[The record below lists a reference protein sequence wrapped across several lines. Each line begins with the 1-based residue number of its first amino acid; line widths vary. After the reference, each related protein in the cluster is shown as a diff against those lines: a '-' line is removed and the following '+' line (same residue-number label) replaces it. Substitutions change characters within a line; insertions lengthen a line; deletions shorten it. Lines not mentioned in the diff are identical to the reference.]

1 MLNNRPLTVLAL
13 LRAFR
18 WRISFTWLLI
28 LFEVALTALV
38 PLFIGFA
45 IDGLLASDTQAL
57 FQLIAVLAV
66 LIAVSVIRRAY
77 DTRVFGTVRVE
88 MGETQAARAAILPVS
103 TLNARL
109 GMGRELADFLETD
122 LPLAMT
128 SLVQLIISVIVLY
141 TFDLVLALAG
151 VSAVATMMVIYSL
164 SHGRFYRLNGQLNQ
178 QAERQVGILET
189 RKSQS
194 LLAHLTRLRRI
205 EVRISDTETIVY
217 GAIFVVLLGLVV
229 FNLWYATANLM
240 ITSGTIFSIVTYS
253 WELVDAALA
262 FPMAL
267 QGWSRL
273 SEIMKRIN
281 HAVPSELSKPQAD
294 Q

>member
-1 MLNNRPLTVLAL
+1 MLNEGPLTVLAL

-18 WRISFTWLLI
+18 WRITLTWLLI
-28 LFEVALTALV
+28 LCETALTALV

-45 IDGLLASDTQAL
+45 IDGLLASDTEAL
-57 FQLIAVLAV
+57 FQLIAVLTV
-66 LIAVSVIRRAY
+66 LIVVSVIRRAY

-88 MGETQAARAAILPVS
+88 MGKAQAARAANLPIS

-109 GMGRELADFLETD
+109 GMGRELADFLEAD

-128 SLVQLIISVIVLY
+128 SFVQLIISLIVLY
-141 TFDLVLALAG
+141 IFDPMLALAG
-151 VSAVATMMVIYSL
+151 ASSVAIMLAIYSL
-164 SHGRFYRLNGQLNQ
+164 SHVRFYRLNGQLNQ
-178 QAERQVGILET
+178 QTEQQVGILET
-189 RKSQS
+189 RKPQR
-194 LLAHLTRLRRI
+194 LRTHLTRLRGI
-205 EVRISDTETIVY
+205 EVWISDTESIIY
-217 GAIFVVLLGLVV
+217 GGIFVVLLGLVV
-229 FNLWYATANLM
+229 FNLWYATANLS

-273 SEIMKRIN
+273 SEIMQRIN
-281 HAVPSELSKPQAD
+281 QAAPSDFAKLKVD
-294 Q
+294 R

>member
-1 MLNNRPLTVLAL
+1 MLNEGPLTVLAL

-18 WRISFTWLLI
+18 WRITLTWLLI
-28 LFEVALTALV
+28 LCETALTALV

-57 FQLIAVLAV
+57 FQLIAVLTV
-66 LIAVSVIRRAY
+66 LIVVSVIRRAY

-88 MGETQAARAAILPVS
+88 MGKAQAARAANLPIS

-109 GMGRELADFLETD
+109 GMGRELADFLEAD

-128 SLVQLIISVIVLY
+128 SFVQLIISLIVLY
-141 TFDLVLALAG
+141 IFDPMLALAG
-151 VSAVATMMVIYSL
+151 ASSVAIMLVIYSL
-164 SHGRFYRLNGQLNQ
+164 SHARFYRLNGQLNQ
-178 QAERQVGILET
+178 QTEQQVGILET
-189 RKSQS
+189 RKPQR
-194 LLAHLTRLRRI
+194 LMTHLTRLRGI
-205 EVRISDTETIVY
+205 EVRISDTESIIY
-217 GAIFVVLLGLVV
+217 GGIFVVLLGLVV
-229 FNLWYATANLM
+229 FNLWYATANLS

-273 SEIMKRIN
+273 SEIMQRIN
-281 HAVPSELSKPQAD
+281 QAAPSDFAKLKVD
-294 Q
+294 R

>member
-1 MLNNRPLTVLAL
+1 MLNNGPLTVLAL

-18 WRISFTWLLI
+18 LRISFTWLLI
-28 LFEVALTALV
+28 LIEVALTALV

-45 IDGLLASDTQAL
+45 IDGLLANDTDAL

-66 LIAVSVIRRAY
+66 LIVVSVIRRAY

-88 MGETQAARAAILPVS
+88 MGKTQAARAMNLPVS

-109 GMGRELADFLETD
+109 GMGRELVNFLEAD

-141 TFDLVLALAG
+141 IFDPMLALAG
-151 VSAVATMMVIYSL
+151 VSAVATMLAIYSR

-178 QAERQVGILET
+178 QTERQVGILET
-189 RKSQS
+189 RKPQS
-194 LLAHLTRLRRI
+194 LSTHLTRLRRI
-205 EVRISDTETIVY
+205 EVRISDTESIVY

-229 FNLWYATANLM
+229 FNLWYATANLT

-253 WELVDAALA
+253 WELVDASLAL
-262 FPMAL
+262 PLAL
-267 QGWSRL
+267 QRFSLFAVIMSRFYPAL
-273 SEIMKRIN
+273 
-281 HAVPSELSKPQAD
+281 PSASFNSPAHP
-294 Q
+294 